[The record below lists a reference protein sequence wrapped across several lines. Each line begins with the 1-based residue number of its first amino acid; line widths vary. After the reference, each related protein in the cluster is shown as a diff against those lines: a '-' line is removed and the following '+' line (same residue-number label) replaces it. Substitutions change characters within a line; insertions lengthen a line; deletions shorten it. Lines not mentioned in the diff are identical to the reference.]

1 MTKDIVF
8 TIRMDPRTRD
18 LMKKAA
24 VKEHRSMA
32 SLIDKIMYDYM
43 IKEGFIDGPD
53 LPRERRREP
62 REPVVLPVKTL
73 WKSGKKK
80 AAYSGVALN
89 LSKGGAL
96 VTYPKDSEARF
107 SSTGGLPG
115 FELCLK
121 TPKSGKEVC
130 INCETRHMT
139 DTGSEIK
146 LGVAFV
152 EPDAKGMLLLSRYLN

>member
-32 SLIDKIMYDYM
+32 SLIDKIMYDYL
-43 IKEGFIDGPD
+43 IKEGFIGGPD
-53 LPRERRREP
+53 LPRERRGETRK
-62 REPVVLPVKTL
+62 PVALPVKTI
-73 WKSGKKK
+73 WARGKKK
-80 AAYSGVALN
+80 ATYSGVALN
-89 LSKGGAL
+89 LSKRGAL
-96 VTYPKDSEARF
+96 VAYPKGSEVRF

-115 FELCLK
+115 FELCLE
-121 TPKSGKEVC
+121 TPKSRKEVC

-139 DTGSEIK
+139 DTGSEII

-152 EPDAKGMLLLSRYLN
+152 DDDAKGMLLLSRYLN